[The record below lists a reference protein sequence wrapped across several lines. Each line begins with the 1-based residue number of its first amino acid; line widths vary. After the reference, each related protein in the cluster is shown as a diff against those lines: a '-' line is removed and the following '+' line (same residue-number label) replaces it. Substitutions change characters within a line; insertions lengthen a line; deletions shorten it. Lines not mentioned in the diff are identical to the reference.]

1 MFFSVLND
9 AAHQEFPVFPLFASR
24 ISHHFRPMFFKN
36 KTVVITG
43 GAKGIG
49 AACTRAFYQEQ
60 AQVVILDTD
69 PIGQELAVELGPN
82 ALYIPC
88 DVSKEAAVKQAV
100 EQAVKT
106 FGGIDILVNNAGIQ
120 RYASVTETSEEEWDL
135 VMNVNLKSAFLCAKH
150 AIPFMQQKGQ
160 GVVINVSSVQAF
172 ICQQTVAAYATS
184 KTALLGLTRSIAVD
198 YGPQIRCV
206 AVCPGTIDTPM
217 LRDAIQLS
225 PDPEAVYQECID
237 MHLVKRIGTPEEVA
251 ALILFLAGENGG
263 FFTGQAVRIDGGL
276 GITIA
281 GSKQD

>member
-1 MFFSVLND
+1 MALS
-9 AAHQEFPVFPLFASR
+9 
-24 ISHHFRPMFFKN
+24 FFKQ
-36 KTVVITG
+36 KTILITG

-49 AACTRAFYQEQ
+49 EACTRAFYREQ
-60 AQVVILDTD
+60 AQVVILDVD
-69 PIGQELAVELGPN
+69 PMGQELALELGPN
-82 ALYIPC
+82 ALFISC
-88 DVSKEAAVKQAV
+88 DVSKEIQVNQAM

-106 FGGIDILVNNAGIQ
+106 FGSIDILVNNAGIQ
-120 RYASVTETSEEEWDL
+120 RYSSVTETSEEEWDL

-150 AIPFMQQKGQ
+150 AIPFMQQKGA
-160 GVVINVSSVQAF
+160 GVVVNVSSVQAF
-172 ICQQTVAAYATS
+172 ISQKTVAPYVTS

-217 LRDAIQLS
+217 LREAIQLS

-263 FFTGQAVRIDGGL
+263 FCTGQAFRIDGGL